1 MVMLMLGNKGQAL
14 SKERCVALGDVLWTQ
29 EENPKIVKFQE
40 SNIWRG
46 FGRWKQE
53 RHVLA
58 SVVKSPTPAAEPR
71 FRPQLS
77 RSQSLN
83 CWSVQMILDLWLPAV
98 SKTTF
103 GLLNKVLTCLA
114 VYSTTSAM

>member
-1 MVMLMLGNKGQAL
+1 M
-14 SKERCVALGDVLWTQ
+14 CFTLGDVLWTQ

-53 RHVLA
+53 RDVLA
-58 SVVKSPTPAAEPR
+58 SVVKSPTPEPW

-77 RSQSLN
+77 RSESLN
-83 CWSVQMILDLWLPAV
+83 CWSVQMILDLWLAAV